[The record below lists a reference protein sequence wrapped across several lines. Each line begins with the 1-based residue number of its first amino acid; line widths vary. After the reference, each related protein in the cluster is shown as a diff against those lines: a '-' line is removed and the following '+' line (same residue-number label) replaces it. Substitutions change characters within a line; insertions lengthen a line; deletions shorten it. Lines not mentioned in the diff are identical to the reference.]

1 MEVRQLQ
8 QLVERLFLEGVVE
21 HQVRNRR
28 RPL

>member
-1 MEVRQLQ
+1 MEVSQLQ

-21 HQVRNRR
+21 RQVRSRR